1 MVDPSESLY
10 ANITLNDV
18 QLAAC
23 YFPLLVQLA
32 SNNRTTT
39 YGELVEATQRQYP
52 DKDYV
57 QNAIPVSTGRK
68 LDVVRI
74 FATERGLPD
83 ISSLVLNKGEGECGK
98 GFTAYFDP
106 EKAREAVYAF
116 DWGEVDSDFNIY
128 IEEAESKATPRKAV
142 RRAEARNLMSVYFQE
157 NKSILP
163 GDIGDWREHILA
175 LIMEGFTAEE
185 AFDDALKRL

>member
-32 SNNRTTT
+32 RNNRTTT
-39 YGELVEATQRQYP
+39 YGELVEAAQKQFP
-52 DKDYV
+52 DKEYV

-98 GFTAYFDP
+98 GFTDYFDP
-106 EKAREAVYAF
+106 EKAREEVYAF
-116 DWGEVDSDFNIY
+116 DWGEVDSDFDIY
-128 IEEAESKATPRKAV
+128 IEEAVSKVTPRKTV
-142 RRAEARNLMSVYFQE
+142 RRPEARRLMSGYHLE
-157 NKSILP
+157 NKSSLP
-163 GDIGDWREHILA
+163 GGITEWREHILA